1 MMMAKKRLKQLHRKV
16 QLNKKLKLLKIRQ
29 MILEKRKK
37 RKMINLELI
46 QLTNFKLKICMET
59 ILLQKRSILKLKVQV
74 HQKNSNW
81 LQRFQFK
88 IAINLWRRREKVILS
103 SINLKIKDRISKGIN
118 LKRLLLL
125 NLKIT
130 KGAKAKSQIVRI
142 QN

>member
-1 MMMAKKRLKQLHRKV
+1 MMMAKIMLKQLHRIIK
-16 QLNKKLKLLKIRQ
+16 LNKYLKLLKNRQ
-29 MILEKRKK
+29 FNLKK
-37 RKMINLELI
+37 RKMMELI
-46 QLTNFKLKICMET
+46 QLTNLILKICMET

-74 HQKNSNW
+74 HKKNSSW

-88 IAINLWRRREKVILS
+88 IAINLWRRREKVILILS

-130 KGAKAKSQIVRI
+130 KGSKAKSQIARI
-142 QN
+142 RN